1 MLKKIHKGNAAL
13 IGLQWGD
20 EGKGKLID
28 NLADSFDAV
37 CRYQGG
43 ANAGHT
49 VIHKGEKL
57 SLHLIPS
64 GIFHRNKISIIGNG
78 VVIDIVQLIKEIEEL
93 KEKGIEISD
102 NLKISKRSH
111 LILPSYFEEEQE
123 MKDKIGTTGRAIGPA
138 YSNKILRKGI
148 RMGDIFSSDYLSKFN
163 LPSEHLKT
171 LKSFR
176 DKYGHM
182 ITDTVQLIRKLL
194 KEKKRIIFEGAQGVL
209 LDIDFG
215 TYPYVTSSNPTPGG
229 VLTGTGI
236 PPNLISDIF
245 GVTKAYTTR
254 VGKGPFPSRMEKEI
268 EKLIRGKG
276 KEFGATTG
284 RPRNCGWLDLV
295 ALKFACW
302 ISGITELIITKI
314 DVLDDLPEIKIATA
328 YEIDGERTEDFP
340 SEVWKLEKVKP
351 VYTTLPGWKNTK
363 SIKNYNDLPEKAK
376 DFIKF
381 IEDSTEVKTGYIS
394 TGVERGDL
402 IRV

>member
-1 MLKKIHKGNAAL
+1 MGGKTNKLNAAL
-13 IGLQWGD
+13 LGLQWGD

-28 NLADSFDAV
+28 NLAGSFDAV

-49 VIHKGEKL
+49 VIYKDEKL

-64 GIFHRNKISIIGNG
+64 GIFHQDKLSIIGNG
-78 VVIDIVQLIKEIEEL
+78 VVIDITQLIKEIEEL
-93 KEKGIEISD
+93 KQKGIEIND

-111 LILPSYFEEEQE
+111 LILPSYFEEEKE

-148 RMGDIFSSDYLSKFN
+148 RMGDINSPDYISKFN
-163 LPSEHLKT
+163 LPSEYIKT
-171 LKSFR
+171 LESFR
-176 DKYGHM
+176 ENYGHM
-182 ITDTVQLIRKLL
+182 ITDTVQLLKKLL
-194 KEKKRIIFEGAQGVL
+194 KDNKKIIFEGAQGVL

-229 VLTGTGI
+229 ILTGSGI
-236 PPNLISDIF
+236 PPNSISTII

-254 VGKGPFPSRMEKEI
+254 VGKGPFPSRMEKET
-268 EKLIRGKG
+268 EELIRNTG

-295 ALKFACW
+295 ALKFSSW
-302 ISGITELIITKI
+302 VSGVTEIAITKI
-314 DVLDDLPEIKIATA
+314 DALDNLPEVKIATA
-328 YEIDGERTEDFP
+328 YEIDGEKQEYFP
-340 SEVWKLEKVKP
+340 SEVWKLEKAKP
-351 VYTTLPGWKNTK
+351 IYKSFPGWNNTK
-363 SIKNYNDLPEKAK
+363 SVKDYNNLPKEAKA
-376 DFIKF
+376 FIKF
-381 IEDSTEVKTGYIS
+381 IEDSLEVKISYIS
-394 TGVERGDL
+394 TGRERGDL

>member
-1 MLKKIHKGNAAL
+1 MGNNINRGNAAL

-28 NLADSFDAV
+28 YLTDSFDAV

-49 VIHKGEKL
+49 VIYNEEKM
-57 SLHLIPS
+57 SLHLVPS

-93 KEKGIEISD
+93 KEKGIEIKD

-111 LILPSYFEEEQE
+111 LILPSYFEEEKD

-148 RMGDIFSSDYLSKFN
+148 RMGDIFSSDYISDFH
-163 LPSEHLKT
+163 LPSDYLRT
-171 LKSFR
+171 LETFK
-176 DKYGHM
+176 KEYGYM
-182 ITDTVQLIRKLL
+182 ITDTVQLIGRLL

-215 TYPYVTSSNPTPGG
+215 TYPYVSSSNPTPGG
-229 VLTGTGI
+229 ILTGTGT
-236 PPNLISDIF
+236 PPNSISDIL

-254 VGKGPFPSRMEKEI
+254 VGKGPFPSRMEKETEEI
-268 EKLIRGKG
+268 IRNKG

-302 ISGITELIITKI
+302 ISGVTELIMTKI
-314 DVLDDLPEIKIATA
+314 DVLDGLSEIKIATA
-328 YEIDGERTEDFP
+328 YELDGERFEYFP
-340 SEVWKLEKVKP
+340 SEIWKLEKVKP
-351 VYTTLPGWKNTK
+351 IYTTLPGWKNTK
-363 SIKNYNDLPEKAK
+363 SIRNYTELPEKAK
-376 DFIKF
+376 DFVKF
-381 IEDSTEVKTGYIS
+381 IENYTEVKISYIS